1 MGSVFPSLLSH
12 VYQTLIAQV
21 WIDTTSEGRH
31 IGAAVNT
38 DTSQHETPGF
48 EPVYQVGSF
57 CEDFLY
63 SPSSFHMHAQ
73 ICALF
78 VDS

>member
-1 MGSVFPSLLSH
+1 MGSMFPSLLSH

-21 WIDTTSEGRH
+21 WIDTTSEGGH
-31 IGAAVNT
+31 SGAAVNT
-38 DTSQHETPGF
+38 APQQETPGF

-57 CEDFLY
+57 CEDFVC